1 MNFSYRFRKY
11 NYQIIFAGL
20 LFVSLAAGSA
30 APENSIGLTVYIGQS
45 QVIEFEQP
53 IKRVAISNPE
63 VAYAN
68 VVSPHQ
74 ILVDGKSA
82 GVTSLVIWPES
93 GNYLKYRLHV
103 CNEAFRDQVMLQMR
117 FMEINKSALKTFGSD
132 FLIQKMKI
140 GSEHVDVGSYGGKVS
155 EPSIPL
161 ALGNSVDMFF
171 SVTSQNITTII
182 KALYEDNLLSILAA
196 PNLSAVSGEEA
207 SFLAGG
213 EFPIPIVSG
222 TMGMQ
227 TVTIQFKEYGVG
239 LKFIPTVLDSQVVN
253 IKVAAEVSHLDFE
266 NGILISGFRIPSLI
280 TRKAETTVELKE
292 GQFLILGGLLSD
304 DVSQIISKI
313 PILGQIPIL
322 GKLFSSK
329 RYQKSE
335 SELLVTL
342 SPKIIH
348 EMSREEIS
356 GAYLNTANP

>member
-1 MNFSYRFRKY
+1 MNLNDQIKKTS
-11 NYQIIFAGL
+11 YQIVHSC
-20 LFVSLAAGSA
+20 LFLFLLAAGSSISK
-30 APENSIGLTVYIGQS
+30 NSIDLTIYIGQS
-45 QVIEFEQP
+45 EVIGFEQP
-53 IKRVAISNPE
+53 VKRVAISNPD

-74 ILVDGKSA
+74 ILVDGKSK

-93 GNYLKYRLHV
+93 GDYVKYRLNV
-103 CNEAFRDQVMLQMR
+103 CSEALRDQVMLEMR

-132 FLIQKMKI
+132 FLIQKMKM
-140 GSEHVDVGSYGGKVS
+140 GSEQVDVGSYGGKVS
-155 EPSIPL
+155 EPSVPL

-171 SVTSQNITTII
+171 SVTSQDITAII

-227 TVTIQFKEYGVG
+227 TVTIQFKEYGVS
-239 LKFIPTVLDSQVVN
+239 LKFIPTVLDSQIVN

-266 NGILISGFRIPSLI
+266 NGILISGFRIPSLV

-292 GQFLILGGLLSD
+292 GQFLILGGLLSN
-304 DVSQIISKI
+304 DVSQTISRI

-329 RYQKSE
+329 RYQTNE

-342 SPKIIH
+342 SPKIVH
-348 EMSREEIS
+348 EMSQDEIS
-356 GAYLNTANP
+356 GVYLNTLHP